1 MPLHLLD
8 ADDAPNVFWGRQG
21 EDEAG
26 NEDSGAGPLKLP
38 SLAVV
43 KIRAEKPFTIW
54 FATGTSSDKT
64 AHLRRNPRAGI
75 SFFDRGDSVALTGT
89 AEVIEYPAVKNIM
102 WQEWFIKHF
111 PGGVDDPEYCLV
123 RFQAR
128 KGVFYI
134 EDNFVKP
141 VLK

>member
-1 MPLHLLD
+1 METIHEKAFALLQRCEVITV
-8 ADDAPNVFWGRQG
+8 ATL
-21 EDEAG
+21 DEKG
-26 NEDSGAGPLKLP
+26 FPRP
-38 SLAVV
+38 VPVV

-89 AEVIEYPAVKNIM
+89 AEVIEYPAVKKIM

-111 PGGVDDPEYCLV
+111 PGGVEDPEYCLV
-123 RFQAR
+123 RFEAR

-134 EDNFVKP
+134 EDKFVKSG
-141 VLK
+141 LK

>member
-1 MPLHLLD
+1 METIHEKAFALLQRCEVITVATLD
-8 ADDAPNVFWGRQG
+8 EKVSRAPFRSSKYAPKNRLR
-21 EDEAG
+21 
-26 NEDSGAGPLKLP
+26 SGSPPAPG
-38 SLAVV
+38 
-43 KIRAEKPFTIW
+43 
-54 FATGTSSDKT
+54 SDKT

-89 AEVIEYPAVKNIM
+89 AEVIEYPAVKKIM

-111 PGGVDDPEYCLV
+111 PGGVEDPEYCLV
-123 RFQAR
+123 RFEAR

-134 EDNFVKP
+134 EDKFVKS